1 MSRSNPMHHST
12 PGPWVFDASA
22 RGAVI
27 YQDMTGTVAT
37 VPADL
42 CGYQANAALIAAAP
56 DLLAALDELLR
67 VTVDAMLAEGFTL
80 TDEQQAARDQALAAI
95 ARANPC

>member
-1 MSRSNPMHHST
+1 MSYSNPMHHST
-12 PGPWVFDASA
+12 PGPWFAAATPNIGRPMITDKDGWTIAPRIENVSDA
-22 RGAVI
+22 R
-27 YQDMTGTVAT
+27 
-37 VPADL
+37 
-42 CGYQANAALIAAAP
+42 LIAAAP

-67 VTVDAMLAEGFTL
+67 VTVDAMLADGITL

>member
-1 MSRSNPMHHST
+1 MSYSNPMHHST
-12 PGPWVFDASA
+12 PGPWVIETRLTGGFDIDADYEGERERVA
-22 RGAVI
+22 FAVN
-27 YQDMTGTVAT
+27 
-37 VPADL
+37 PS
-42 CGYQANAALIAAAP
+42 NSALIAAAP

-67 VTVDAMLAEGFTL
+67 VTVDAMLADGITL